1 MSKESLKTNSLKDD
15 LNQLQLKLNDTI
27 LRISILESQI
37 DSLKGLEYHQKEQKQ
52 LPPLVIKDKV

>member
-15 LNQLQLKLNDTI
+15 LNQLQLKLNDAI

-37 DSLKGLEYHQKEQKQ
+37 DSLRDLSYDKKDK
-52 LPPLVIKDKV
+52 LPPLVIKQ